1 MKRSITP
8 IIIILITLSN
18 LSLYVVKGQEYYS
31 GSSSEI
37 IVEEVLFSDNFDDKV
52 IDQMNWS
59 VSGIVNEN
67 NGYLTIGP
75 GSKMRSQ
82 RSFGNDVILEFDM
95 KLSSGDQYNRAEGAG
110 FRDQYDANN
119 IIFYDYNSN
128 PDTICIGTKLNGY
141 WSFIDWLPCDS
152 DLNWNAYRIERT
164 GNEVNFYQ
172 NDKLLVTKTNYIPQ
186 INLELEFYS
195 SGTFY
200 MYIDNIK
207 VYTKK
212 SIEVRHPEILI
223 DEFVTGSNRCDVGC
237 TQSIRLHAKWD
248 NESDVSEGLI
258 YINGKGYKTN
268 SGGWVIF
275 NEASSVVE
283 KKTWR
288 VTAVNCS
295 SVYDFT
301 QTAPSPSIIWD
312 RVNVTLSVSDDR
324 IDVGSKAD
332 VRWTAFYAY
341 DGSPFQGK
349 VNLKIISSQTSTPT
363 PVGKSYYQVESIE
376 DSKYGLTEFTS
387 NQVDCVWDRVK
398 ITQGGVSNQVT
409 RTGNMESV
417 WFKAIYEY
425 DSKEFTGEPT
435 ADGGMNKIWVNGIPM
450 IWSSFDKV
458 WKYSTKLDDNGK
470 LTFEVTGV
478 EDMQYKLTKFID
490 AAGPQSITW
499 EKPFLETTVGIV
511 SIAAVLAIIVAG
523 VIFFL
528 RKRI

>member
-1 MKRSITP
+1 
-8 IIIILITLSN
+8 
-18 LSLYVVKGQEYYS
+18 
-31 GSSSEI
+31 
-37 IVEEVLFSDNFDDKV
+37 
-52 IDQMNWS
+52 
-59 VSGIVNEN
+59 
-67 NGYLTIGP
+67 
-75 GSKMRSQ
+75 
-82 RSFGNDVILEFDM
+82 
-95 KLSSGDQYNRAEGAG
+95 
-110 FRDQYDANN
+110 
-119 IIFYDYNSN
+119 
-128 PDTICIGTKLNGY
+128 
-141 WSFIDWLPCDS
+141 
-152 DLNWNAYRIERT
+152 
-164 GNEVNFYQ
+164 
-172 NDKLLVTKTNYIPQ
+172 
-186 INLELEFYS
+186 
-195 SGTFY
+195 